1 MVCHDDLMWEIQEH
15 RRVEKQLSK
24 LVPIAILK
32 RYETWKNIAT
42 LSGPAGLRRIKGFRD
57 ETLTGKWFG
66 YRSSRLSL
74 KWRVIY
80 QVIAKVLWIQV
91 VEVTPHDYEKN

>member
-1 MVCHDDLMWEIQEH
+1 MVFNDDFMWEIQEH
-15 RRVEKQLSK
+15 RCVERQLSK
-24 LVPIAILK
+24 RVPIAILK

-42 LSGPAGLRRIKGFRD
+42 LSGPAGLRHIKGFHD
-57 ETLTGKWFG
+57 EALTGKWIG

-91 VEVTPHDYEKN
+91 VELTPHDCEKN

>member
-1 MVCHDDLMWEIQEH
+1 MVCHDDRMWEIQEH

-24 LVPIAILK
+24 LVPIEI
-32 RYETWKNIAT
+32 
-42 LSGPAGLRRIKGFRD
+42 LRRIKGFRD
-57 ETLTGKWFG
+57 EALTGQWFG